1 MPSISE
7 LGQMEFMGFPAFK
20 EAQNQVSLANLL
32 QQQNLEKGAGQIEAQ
47 NLKNLFDRQN
57 DPQRLDQQRLANES
71 TGLQNTMNGVKA
83 RNDTAMEG
91 EDLETR
97 RQKAFATASE
107 EQLKGLSAK
116 AQAMMLHPDPAIAEK
131 GRKMMDASYEELT
144 RRRKASDDLNKA
156 QTVADARLAAVEAQQ
171 NGANS
176 RNERD
181 NETRLATAAKK
192 ASGKTGDILG
202 AVTAGKM
209 GFEKAATSFE
219 VMASMED
226 DPARAAQYSE
236 LAKKF
241 ATANISQKN
250 AVAGTKVDL
259 SKLGI
264 DTNQVML
271 GVGGPA
277 TRVGGG
283 GGSVQNAAPM
293 TRGAGDP
300 PAGSGLPT
308 SKEEADTQRMTYDM
322 AAIEREY
329 MTAKDPAIRK
339 VLAEQIGRMRAE
351 NAAKTG
357 GAVAQPAKAPAIAA
371 PAGRVV
377 IYKDGKPVG
386 SVPQAQAEAAKKQGY
401 TLN

>member
-1 MPSISE
+1 MPSINE
-7 LGQMEFMGFPAFK
+7 LGQMEFMGFPAYK
-20 EAQNQVSLANLL
+20 EAQNQVNLANLL
-32 QQQNLEKGAGQIEAQ
+32 QQQNLVKGDGQIEAQ

-57 DPQRLDQQRLANES
+57 DPQRLQAQALANTG
-71 TGLQNTMNGVKA
+71 TGLENQSRGVKA
-83 RNDTAMEG
+83 RNDVAMEDD
-91 EDLETR
+91 DLEAKK
-97 RQKAFATASE
+97 QAAFAKASE

-116 AQAMMLHPDPAIAEK
+116 AQAMMLNPDPVVSEK

-144 RRRKASDDLNKA
+144 RRRKAADDVNKA
-156 QTVADARLAAVEAQQ
+156 QVTADARLAAIEAQQ
-171 NGANS
+171 AGANG

-181 NETRLATAAKK
+181 NETRLAVAAAKK
-192 ASGKTGDILG
+192 AGGKTNDILG

-226 DPARAAQYSE
+226 DPNRAAQYSE

-241 ATANISQKN
+241 ATANLSQKN

-264 DTNQVML
+264 DTNQVLL
-271 GVGGPA
+271 GIGGPA
-277 TRVGGG
+277 TRVGGSG
-283 GGSVQNAAPM
+283 IQNSGPM
-293 TRGAGDP
+293 TNGAGDP
-300 PAGSGLPT
+300 PAGSGIVSPA
-308 SKEEADTQRMTYDM
+308 EEARTRAVMNLS
-322 AAIEREY
+322 AVEKEY
-329 MTAKDPAIRK
+329 ANTKDPAARK
-339 VLAEQIGRMRAE
+339 ILAEEIGRQRA
-351 NAAKTG
+351 AAGQATA
-357 GAVAQPAKAPAIAA
+357 AVQQQTKAPAIAA

-386 SVPQAQAEAAKKQGY
+386 SVPQAQVEAAKKQGY